1 MNITLAAFH
10 VVHDHPGG
18 AAVLGPMLGKN
29 PATLSHEVNPNY
41 PTAKLGVEDALKLTQ
56 LTGDL
61 RMLTAFAA
69 QSDCMLIPLA
79 SASEVDGSMELV
91 AATAREFADLV
102 QSISA
107 ATADGSVTPNELK
120 RVETEA
126 SQLVACVQRAV
137 QHVSAL
143 AQGTRQRQGVAA

>member
-10 VVHDHPGG
+10 VVHDYPGG

-41 PTAKLGVEDALKLTQ
+41 GTAKLGVEDALKLTQ
-56 LTGDL
+56 LTTDL
-61 RMLTAFAA
+61 RILSAFAA
-69 QSDCMLIPLA
+69 QADCMLIPLA
-79 SASEVDGSMELV
+79 SAGQVDGCMELV
-91 AATAREFADLV
+91 AATAREFAELV
-102 QSISA
+102 QSIST
-107 ATADGSVTPNELK
+107 ATADGSVTANELK

-137 QHVSAL
+137 QHVNAL
-143 AQGTRQRQGVAA
+143 AEGTRKRQGVPA